1 MRILGNTIPGYMPT
15 ANGFI
20 VEEYGIRFEHLGD
33 ETTKCIDELR
43 QQIGLM
49 QTRRSESKMTS
60 YNPIKTN
67 DSFVENYLNSPN
79 KNLEYMSSDI
89 HRLDDSNLLGKKIG
103 KSKMLDLENI
113 TLHETLHKT
122 INRQRTIG
130 KKGNATITTKDGALV
145 QCVYDFNGNELKF
158 QPTDKDDITEVMST
172 LEDATRKALQLPL
185 QDAYRMRFL
194 STTPF
199 FKF

>member
-1 MRILGNTIPGYMPT
+1 MMRILGNAIPGYMPT
-15 ANGFI
+15 ANGFT
-20 VEEYGIRFEHLGD
+20 VEEYGVRFEHLGD
-33 ETTKCIDELR
+33 ETTRCIDELR

-49 QTRRSESKMTS
+49 QTRRSKSKITS
-60 YNPIKTN
+60 YISDKTDNP
-67 DSFVENYLNSPN
+67 FVENYLNSPK

-89 HRLDDSNLLGKKIG
+89 HRLDDSSLLGQKID
-103 KSKMLDLENI
+103 KLETLSLEDI
-113 TLHETLHKT
+113 TLHETLKT
-122 INRQRTIG
+122 INQQKIIG
-130 KKGNATITTKDGALV
+130 EKGNATITTKDGALV